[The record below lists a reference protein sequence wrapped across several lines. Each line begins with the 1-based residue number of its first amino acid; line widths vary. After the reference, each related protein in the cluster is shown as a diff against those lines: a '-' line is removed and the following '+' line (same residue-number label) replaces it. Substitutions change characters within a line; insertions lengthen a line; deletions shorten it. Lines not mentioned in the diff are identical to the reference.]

1 MANILIVVD
10 DEMDRL
16 LERTFLEDAG
26 HTPFFA
32 SDGEAALRVYQT
44 NDIDV
49 VVTDLRM
56 PHVDGLELIRQL
68 LEINPAVK
76 IIAVS
81 GAAADQLGEA
91 EAEGALSGL
100 IKPVQP
106 DQLVQAVQE
115 ALDGSGGSDAW
126 GSSG

>member
-1 MANILIVVD
+1 
-10 DEMDRL
+10 MDRL

>member
-1 MANILIVVD
+1 MANILIVDD

-44 NDIDV
+44 ND
-49 VVTDLRM
+49 
-56 PHVDGLELIRQL
+56 
-68 LEINPAVK
+68 INPAVK